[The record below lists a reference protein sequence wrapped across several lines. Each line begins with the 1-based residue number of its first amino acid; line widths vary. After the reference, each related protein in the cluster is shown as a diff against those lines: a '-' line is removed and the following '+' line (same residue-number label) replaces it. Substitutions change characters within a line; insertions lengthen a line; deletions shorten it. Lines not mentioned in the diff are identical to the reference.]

1 MSFLSSLFQCCQ
13 PKTPKINEILVDY
26 PPEDNNK
33 NTLDYRAKYPM
44 ERASDS
50 SMLKIT
56 NIEGSDFEKSSLST
70 TKRDNLK
77 PKIILSREGSATIV
91 SAPIFNKDW
100 SSSPEYIPTEEYE
113 RQKYDMKDS
122 KVLILNDIVGTLLM
136 NRQQEISYTG
146 LKKKKRSG
154 PLPVYRINSNQSVK
168 AINYF
173 WLKNTY
179 SNINVLDFSKGKDF
193 ILNHCYEYLS
203 CIADNYFFLI
213 CFIQSQNKYKIKFN
227 DSVNEAGTQVTD
239 NVFIKLSNSHPQYI
253 ISHLHL
259 TIDTLQFH
267 IKVVSKCIIEVIFLK
282 NKRSYV
288 FNALAQKEITIGKNE
303 NCTIPLPSSNL
314 SDIHTTIY
322 YDNES
327 KYWKIRDGTENSSS
341 LSGSWI
347 FSTTPIEIC
356 DGMRIKL
363 WKKEISISYE

>member
-1 MSFLSSLFQCCQ
+1 MSFWTSFFQCCQ
-13 PKTPKINEILVDY
+13 PKTPTINEILVDY
-26 PPEDNNK
+26 SPEDNNTT
-33 NTLDYRAKYPM
+33 TLDYRAIYPM
-44 ERASDS
+44 QRASDS
-50 SMLKIT
+50 SMLRAT
-56 NIEGSDFEKSSLST
+56 NIEGSDFEKTSLST

-77 PKIILSREGSATIV
+77 PKIVLSREGTATIV
-91 SAPIFNKDW
+91 SDPIYNKDW

-146 LKKKKRSG
+146 LKKKQRLG
-154 PLPVYRINSNQSVK
+154 ALLVYGVKSSNSIK

-179 SNINVLDFSKGKDF
+179 SNLNVLDFSQGKDF

-227 DSVNEAGTQVTD
+227 DSVKEEGSQVTD
-239 NVFIKLSNSHPQYI
+239 NIFIKLSNTHPQYI
-253 ISHLHL
+253 ISALHL
-259 TIDTLQFH
+259 TIDNLQFH
-267 IKVVSKCIIEVIFLK
+267 IKVLSKCIIELIFLK

-288 FNALAQKEITIGKNE
+288 FNALTQKEITIGKNE

-314 SDIHTTIY
+314 SDIQTTIY

-327 KYWKIRDGTENSSS
+327 KYWKIRDGTENTSSF
-341 LSGSWI
+341 SGSWI

-363 WKKEISISYE
+363 WKKEISISYK